1 MLVLKL
7 KLWKRMD
14 RNIKGFFPLP
24 ATKVVTD
31 QNLSTSALL
40 EKTPGVLKTL
50 QGRRFH
56 DTQQYGAP

>member
-1 MLVLKL
+1 ME
-7 KLWKRMD
+7 
-14 RNIKGFFPLP
+14 RNIKGFLPLP

-31 QNLSTSALL
+31 QNLSTSDLL
-40 EKTPGVLKTL
+40 EKNPGVLKTL